1 MTPYQKLWNG
11 MNFRS
16 KMIISY
22 FVIALIPLLLFS
34 VVVGGVLVSDA
45 RQTAYLHTSQVVNQV
60 SESLEVYIC
69 SV

>member
-34 VVVGGVLVSDA
+34 VVIGGVLVSDA
-45 RQTAYLHTSQVVNQV
+45 RQTAYLHTSHLPHAVR
-60 SESLEVYIC
+60 
-69 SV
+69 